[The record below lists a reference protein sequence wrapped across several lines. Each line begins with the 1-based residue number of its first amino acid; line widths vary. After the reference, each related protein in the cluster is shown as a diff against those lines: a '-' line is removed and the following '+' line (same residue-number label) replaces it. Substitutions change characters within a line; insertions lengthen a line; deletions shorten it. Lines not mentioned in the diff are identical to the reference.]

1 MSTSSDHSPV
11 LQVQSGEMRFVGNLT
26 VDTLAPV
33 EAQARQLLSL
43 HPRSELRADLSQ
55 VTHLDTAGAVFLHRL
70 PELGRQSGKEVS
82 LTPLPPQLRPFFDFI
97 GAPPIPEAPRQST
110 PGRLESLGTFM
121 HRTYR
126 RMGAFLYL
134 TTDLTWAAG
143 VSLFRRGGIRR
154 GSFVDQAVAIGSQ
167 GLPIIALILFLIGAV
182 SALQAAAQLRKFGAN
197 IYVADL
203 LAIGICRELGPLM
216 TAIVVSGRSGSAIA
230 AEVATMK
237 FTEELDALKTMA
249 LDPLRFV
256 AVPKLWAMLLC
267 VPLLTIMADF
277 MGIVG
282 GVLIGITYLEVAPAA
297 FVAQVLDALVLKDV
311 LTGLAKS
318 LSFAWIVT
326 LIAVHRGLGFSGG
339 AAGVGQA
346 TTSSVVS
353 SIFGIIIL
361 DSFWGL
367 VFYMG

>member
-1 MSTSSDHSPV
+1 MESSG
-11 LQVQSGEMRFVGNLT
+11 GELRFCGELT
-26 VDTLAPV
+26 LDTIAPV
-33 EAQARQLLSL
+33 EAEARELLIAN
-43 HPRSELRADLSQ
+43 PRSELQADLSQ
-55 VTHLDTAGAVFLHRL
+55 VTRLDTAGAVFLRRL
-70 PELGRQSGKEVS
+70 PELGRQFGKEVS
-82 LTPLPPQLRPFFDFI
+82 LTSLPQELRPFFDFL
-97 GAPPIPEAPRQST
+97 GAPPRRDTTRQPT
-110 PGRLESLGTFM
+110 TGGRLEALGSWM
-121 HRTYR
+121 HFTYG
-126 RMGAFLYL
+126 RMGDFLFL
-134 TTDLTWAAG
+134 AADLTWAAG
-143 VSLFRRGGIRR
+143 ASLFRRGGIRR

-237 FTEELDALKTMA
+237 FTEELDALRTMA

-256 AVPKLWAMLLC
+256 AVPKLWAMMLC

-282 GVLIGITYLEVAPAA
+282 GILVGITYLEVAPVA
-297 FVAQVLDALVLKDV
+297 FVSQVLDALVIKDIV
-311 LTGLAKS
+311 TGLAKS

-346 TTSSVVS
+346 TTSSVVT
-353 SIFGIIIL
+353 SIFGIVIL

>member
-1 MSTSSDHSPV
+1 
-11 LQVQSGEMRFVGNLT
+11 MRFLGELT
-26 VDTLAPV
+26 LDTIAPV
-33 EAQARQLLSL
+33 EAEARELLSA

-55 VTHLDTAGAVFLHRL
+55 VTHLDTAGAVFLRRL
-70 PELGRQSGKEVS
+70 PELARQFGKEVS
-82 LTPLPPQLRPFFDFI
+82 LTPLPPDLRPFFDFF
-97 GAPPIPEAPRQST
+97 GAPPGREAPRPT
-110 PGRLESLGTFM
+110 PAGGRLEALGTWM
-121 HRTYR
+121 HRTYG
-126 RMGAFLYL
+126 RMSAFLL
-134 TTDLTWAAG
+134 LATDLTWAAG
-143 VSLFRRGGIRR
+143 AALLRRGGIRR

-216 TAIVVSGRSGSAIA
+216 TAIVVAGRSGSAIA

-256 AVPKLWAMLLC
+256 AVPKLWAMMLC

-282 GVLIGITYLEVAPAA
+282 GILIGITYLEVAPVA
-297 FVAQVLDALVLKDV
+297 FVAQILDALVIKDII
-311 LTGLAKS
+311 TGLAKS
-318 LSFAWIVT
+318 LSFAWIIT
-326 LIAVHRGLGFSGG
+326 LIAVYRGLGFSGG